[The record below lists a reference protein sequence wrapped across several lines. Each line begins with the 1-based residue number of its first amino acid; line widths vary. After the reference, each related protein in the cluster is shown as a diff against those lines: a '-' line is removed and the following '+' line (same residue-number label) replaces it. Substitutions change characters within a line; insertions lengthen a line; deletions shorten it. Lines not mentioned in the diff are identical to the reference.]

1 MGRRCK
7 YLRFIEDQQERPVCS
22 IEAAQQIRQCSASDP
37 WILDELSFQGAFCNA
52 ADLRGRSHLLQG
64 GSQFLQQP
72 GKPARRAGARQRTNQ
87 GATRMFTR
95 IPQIQVR
102 SKESRLLR
110 GGDQVLRTLGEQLH
124 CECGVGV
131 FKLFD
136 AHAHLRLPQTGIAH
150 LIVGRHE
157 RCDFVLSRDSDVSL
171 RHVLIRATRTSKG
184 KIHLRAID
192 LRSRLGLLSEEG
204 RRCEAV
210 ASKGPLFLQVAS
222 YTLFLIPTGP
232 STRPWSDDPDET
244 FGGFFPRN
252 QEILPPAQPLKSR
265 AAPAAGAVRLATI
278 TIGSSS
284 PQTGDL
290 TSTHAVWS
298 DQLERGILVGRDD
311 RCSTGA
317 FEEGNLSR
325 VHLVL
330 LSVDDEVWA
339 IDTASTNGTREKD
352 GPPFRQLLLSG
363 EKDLVL
369 ADSLSLRWTPARLP
383 VQA

>member
-1 MGRRCK
+1 MHEGPPDDLPLAPHWGTLAEDPLASVFRRHFDALK
-7 YLRFIEDQQERPVCS
+7 
-22 IEAAQQIRQCSASDP
+22 AAHDA
-37 WILDELSFQGAFCNA
+37 
-52 ADLRGRSHLLQG
+52 
-64 GSQFLQQP
+64 QP
-72 GKPARRAGARQRTNQ
+72 GEG
-87 GATRMFTR
+87 
-95 IPQIQVR
+95 
-102 SKESRLLR
+102 
-110 GGDQVLRTLGEQLH
+110 VLVAAVDGN
-124 CECGVGV
+124 G
-131 FKLFD
+131 LFD

-171 RHVLIRATRTSKG
+171 RHVLIRATRTPKG

-252 QEILPPAQPLKSR
+252 QEILPRAQPLKSR
-265 AAPAAGAVRLATI
+265 AAPSAGAVRLATI
-278 TIGSSS
+278 TISSSS

-311 RCSTGA
+311 RCATGG
-317 FEEGNLSR
+317 FDEGNLSR

-352 GPPFRQLLLSG
+352 GQSFRQLLLSG

-369 ADSLSLRWTPARLP
+369 ADSLSLRWSPARLP
-383 VQA
+383 IQA